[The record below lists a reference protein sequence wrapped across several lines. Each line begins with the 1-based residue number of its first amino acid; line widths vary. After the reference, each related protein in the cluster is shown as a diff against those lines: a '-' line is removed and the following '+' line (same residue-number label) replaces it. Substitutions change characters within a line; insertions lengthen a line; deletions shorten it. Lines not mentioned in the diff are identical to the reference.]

1 MKIAAQIKTPIR
13 TLYVIGYAIALMVL
27 AARPLRAQQSLA
39 VPVPA
44 DQATPSPYYR
54 PPVAPGPTPPS
65 RTVETIPQAMQ
76 SAQPP
81 GPPPVA
87 QPPSSPPEPILPAI
101 FRGCW
106 VGRVDDLD
114 SITRLPGGPPLGTWT
129 PKTYRLCYQRTANG
143 PFELTFTEAGIA
155 RDYRITNATGR
166 MDLRS
171 TDGHTY
177 AAMRALLHFDEYRT
191 HAQYFAGSTFPVD
204 ELTQLQC
211 EIVGNGMRVTGQVYG
226 EHGGT
231 SWFEAAWHATFLHTA
246 DEPTVTE

>member
-1 MKIAAQIKTPIR
+1 MAAQMKTAVGI
-13 TLYVIGYAIALMVL
+13 LYVIGYAIALMVI
-27 AARPLRAQQSLA
+27 AARPLRAQQSPA

-44 DQATPSPYYR
+44 NQATPPAYYR

-65 RTVETIPQAMQ
+65 RAVQTIPQATQ
-76 SAQPP
+76 SVQPP
-81 GPPPVA
+81 GPPPSAA
-87 QPPSSPPEPILPAI
+87 QPPSSHPEPILPAI

-114 SITRLPGGPPLGTWT
+114 SITRLAGGPPLGTWT
-129 PKTYRLCYQRTANG
+129 PKTYRLCYQRTGNG

-177 AAMRALLHFDEYRT
+177 AAMRALLHFDEYQT
-191 HAQYFAGSTFPVD
+191 HAQYFSGSTFAVD

-231 SWFEAAWHATFLHTA
+231 PWFQATWHTTFLHIA
-246 DEPTVTE
+246 DEAKVTE